1 MKRLLTFGY
10 PGTYQQRRMNM
21 QLLTGMALAVLESN
35 FFEHLFPK
43 DVFAFLML
51 VLLAIIAM
59 ILVNNVTRRR
69 ERDAMHRALLDKFS
83 SAHDFAE
90 FMQSPAGQKYVMSF
104 TDAVANPRNTILNT
118 VRTGIILIFLG
129 AGFYSITRG
138 NASVAMFGDSIG
150 AILTCL
156 GFGFLISA
164 LVSYWLAKK
173 IPAETKE

>member
-1 MKRLLTFGY
+1 
-10 PGTYQQRRMNM
+10 M
-21 QLLTGMALAVLESN
+21 QLSTGVMVAVLQSN
-35 FFEHLFPK
+35 FSEHLYPK
-43 DVFAFLML
+43 DVFAFVML
-51 VLLAIIAM
+51 VILAVIAL
-59 ILVNNVTRRR
+59 ILVNTTTRRR

-104 TDAVANPRNTILNT
+104 TDTVTSPRTAILNS
-118 VRTGIILIFLG
+118 VKAGIVLIFLG
-129 AGFYSITRG
+129 AGFYSVSRG
-138 NASVAMFGDSIG
+138 NQSVVLFGDSIG

-164 LVSYWLAKK
+164 AVSYWLAKK